1 MNDEMFRL
9 SLIDLMNND
18 LLNDFVN
25 MIFKY
30 RLKENEYIYMQ
41 YKIANGNIILNIFDN
56 NKKNRFKAYIFSND
70 SLIDE
75 NNNILYLNVEDC
87 YLKYKN
93 KKTNNKLYLLGALL
107 KTTNTIEKKEIINNL
122 FENDIKGIFI
132 KHFI

>member
-93 KKTNNKLYLLGALL
+93 KKTNNKLCLLGALL

>member
-9 SLIDLMNND
+9 SLIDLMNHD

-56 NKKNRFKAYIFSND
+56 NKNNRFKAFIFSNY

-75 NNNILYLNVEDC
+75 NNNILYLNIEDC